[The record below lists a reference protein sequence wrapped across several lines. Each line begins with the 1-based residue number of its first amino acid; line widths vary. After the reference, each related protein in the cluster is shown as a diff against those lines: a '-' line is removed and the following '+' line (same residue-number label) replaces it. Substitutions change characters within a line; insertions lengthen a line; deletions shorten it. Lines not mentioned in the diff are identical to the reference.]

1 LIHVDLTLMKH
12 DCERARSEKKEKTMS
27 QANEADLTTLTVQLL
42 SAYVSNNSVANEDL
56 AALIT
61 ATRTALQGVT
71 VPEVTAEPEFTPAVS
86 VRKSLASSEHILSL
100 IDGKPYKTLKRHLST
115 HGLTPAQYRERYKL
129 PIDYPMVAP
138 AFAEQR
144 RAIAAKIGLGRRQAV
159 QPLAAS
165 EPELLVATPPAKKVA
180 TQKKSVAT
188 KAKVARAKP
197 AKVVPEP
204 GKSVEAPAT
213 ATSAAKEVPAVK
225 RTGAAAK
232 VPATAKV
239 KAAKPARKP
248 AAAATPVVEAATPSV
263 PADAPAP
270 QKPKA
275 ARKTAIKAEPATKA
289 KTARSG
295 KGGRPAKDIKPVD
308 KKVETETAAAG

>member
-1 LIHVDLTLMKH
+1 MTV
-12 DCERARSEKKEKTMS
+12 SEPGPKKEKTMS

-42 SAYVSNNSVANEDL
+42 SAYVSNNSVASEDL
-56 AALIT
+56 AALII
-61 ATRTALQGVT
+61 ATRTALQGDT
-71 VPEVTAEPEFTPAVS
+71 VPEITAEPELTPAVS

-138 AFAEQR
+138 AFTEQR

-165 EPELLVATPPAKKVA
+165 ESELLVTTPPAKKVA

-188 KAKVARAKP
+188 KAKVDRAKP
-197 AKVVPEP
+197 AKAVPEP
-204 GKSVEAPAT
+204 GKSVEAPAAAPT
-213 ATSAAKEVPAVK
+213 AVEDEPAIK
-225 RTGAAAK
+225 PTRSAAK

-248 AAAATPVVEAATPSV
+248 AAAAAAKQVVEAATPSV

-295 KGGRPAKDIKPVD
+295 KGGRPVKDIKPVE
-308 KKVETETAAAG
+308 KKVETEPAAAG

>member
-1 LIHVDLTLMKH
+1 
-12 DCERARSEKKEKTMS
+12 MS
-27 QANEADLTTLTVQLL
+27 QANETDLTTLTVQLL

-61 ATRTALQGVT
+61 ATRTALQGDT
-71 VPEVTAEPEFTPAVS
+71 VPGIAAEPEVTPAVS

-129 PIDYPMVAP
+129 PIDYPMVAS

-144 RAIAAKIGLGRRQAV
+144 RVIAAKIGLGRRQAV

-197 AKVVPEP
+197 SKAVPEP
-204 GKSVEAPAT
+204 GKSVEAPAAAPT
-213 ATSAAKEVPAVK
+213 AVEGEPAIKPTRSAAKA
-225 RTGAAAK
+225 
-232 VPATAKV
+232 PATAKV
-239 KAAKPARKP
+239 TAAKPARKP
-248 AAAATPVVEAATPSV
+248 AATPVVEAATPSV
-263 PADAPAP
+263 PADSPAP

-275 ARKTAIKAEPATKA
+275 ADKTAIKAEPATRA

-295 KGGRPAKDIKPVD
+295 KGGRPVKDIKPVD